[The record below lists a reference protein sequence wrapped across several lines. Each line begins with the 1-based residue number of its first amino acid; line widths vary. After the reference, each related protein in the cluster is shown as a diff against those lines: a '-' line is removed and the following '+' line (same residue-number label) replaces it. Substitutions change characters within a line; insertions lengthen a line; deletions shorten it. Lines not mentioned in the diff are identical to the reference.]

1 MKRSF
6 KILVIVLLVPL
17 GLFLLLIVTANVFN
31 YIDAHMEGKTLTDIS
46 AYNTMWTDYERYNG
60 EDKSILFPE
69 SIDKQDVDNYMFIYN
84 KHIFFPEWQV
94 EVVIK
99 YDEEEFVDEVERIKT
114 VCRCSPIFSKTDYFD
129 NRAYASIWNYEGCFE
144 YAIVDKENM
153 KIAYI
158 YLESTGYDDEK
169 LKIDEKY
176 VPKDFYD
183 RVESEEYTG
192 SFYAYIPA

>member
-6 KILVIVLLVPL
+6 KILVITLLVPL
-17 GLFLLLIVTANVFN
+17 GLFLLLIVTASVSN
-31 YIDAHMEGKTLTDIS
+31 YIDAHMEKKTLTDIS

-69 SIDKQDVDNYMFIYN
+69 SIDKQDVDDYLFVYN
-84 KHIFFPEWQV
+84 KHILFPEWQV

-99 YDEEEFVDEVERIKT
+99 YDEKEFVDEVERIKA
-114 VCRCSPIFSKTDYFD
+114 VCRCSPIFSKTDYFG
-129 NRAYASIWNYEGCFE
+129 NRAYASVWNYEDCFE

-158 YLESTGYDDEK
+158 YLESTGYDDKK

-183 RVESEEYTG
+183 RVESEEYTE
-192 SFYAYIPA
+192 SFYAYVPV